1 MRMSTEITAIILL
14 VGTFL
19 VLMLLRMGIGIAM
32 GCASVI
38 TMYYLKLNIALV
50 FQGMVTGTNV
60 FTFMAVPFFILAG
73 DLMSNGGISDRLIT
87 LANCLVGWLHGGAA
101 MVNVLASMFFG
112 AISGSATADVAS
124 LGPIELKMMVD
135 QGYEDDFSTALVMSS
150 AVQGMLIPPSHNMV
164 IYACAAGG
172 VSIGALLIGGLI
184 PGVLLGLVLM
194 IYSYFVARRRG
205 YPISEKF
212 SLKPTIK
219 AAIEAV
225 PGLITVLIIVAGVC
239 FGVMTATEAAAV
251 AVLWAFIVA
260 VFINRSMRVRD
271 FFKVATRSIKTL
283 SIIMVLIAM
292 AYSFGW
298 LVAYLRIPNMV
309 ASALLSLT
317 TNKYLLLLLINLLML
332 VLGTM
337 MGMSSIIIILTPVL
351 VPILNALGVSLV
363 QFGAIMVLNL
373 GIGLITPPVGAV
385 LYIGSGISGVRVE
398 KLVKAMIPFYL
409 MMIIALLLITYIP
422 EITLFI
428 PRLMQYPC

>member
-1 MRMSTEITAIILL
+1 MSTEITAIILL

-19 VLMLLRMGIGIAM
+19 VLMFLRMGIGIAM
-32 GCASVI
+32 GCASIV

-73 DLMSNGGISDRLIT
+73 DLMSNGGISDRLIK

-172 VSIGALLIGGLI
+172 VSIGALLVGGLI

-194 IYSYFVARRRG
+194 IYSYFVARKRG
-205 YPISEKF
+205 YPVSERF
-212 SLKPTIK
+212 ALKPTIL
-219 AAIEAV
+219 AAIDAV

-260 VFINRSMRVRD
+260 VFINKSMRIRD
-271 FFKVATRSIKTL
+271 FFQVASRSIKTL

-332 VLGTM
+332 ILGTM

-351 VPILNALGVSLV
+351 VPILNTLGISLV

-385 LYIGSGISGVRVE
+385 LYIGSGISGIRVE
-398 KLVKAMIPFYL
+398 KLVRAMIPFYI
-409 MMIIALLLITYIP
+409 MMVIALMLITYIP

>member
-1 MRMSTEITAIILL
+1 MSTEITAIILL

-19 VLMLLRMGIGIAM
+19 VLMFLRMGIGIAM
-32 GCASVI
+32 GCASIV

-73 DLMSNGGISDRLIT
+73 DLMSNGGISDRLIK

-172 VSIGALLIGGLI
+172 VSIGALLVGGLI

-194 IYSYFVARRRG
+194 IYSYFVARKRG
-205 YPISEKF
+205 YPVSERF
-212 SLKPTIK
+212 ALKPTIL
-219 AAIEAV
+219 AAIDAV

-260 VFINRSMRVRD
+260 VFINKSMRIRD
-271 FFKVATRSIKTL
+271 FFQVASRSIKTL

-332 VLGTM
+332 ILGTM

-351 VPILNALGVSLV
+351 VPILNTLGISLV
-363 QFGAIMVLNL
+363 QFGAIMVMNL

-385 LYIGSGISGVRVE
+385 LYIGSGISGIRVE
-398 KLVKAMIPFYL
+398 KLVRAMIPFYIMMVIAL
-409 MMIIALLLITYIP
+409 MMITYIP

>member
-1 MRMSTEITAIILL
+1 MSTEITAIILL

-212 SLKPTIK
+212 SIKPTIK

>member
-1 MRMSTEITAIILL
+1 
-14 VGTFL
+14 
-19 VLMLLRMGIGIAM
+19 
-32 GCASVI
+32 
-38 TMYYLKLNIALV
+38 
-50 FQGMVTGTNV
+50 
-60 FTFMAVPFFILAG
+60 
-73 DLMSNGGISDRLIT
+73 
-87 LANCLVGWLHGGAA
+87 

-194 IYSYFVARRRG
+194 IYSYFVARQRG

-219 AAIEAV
+219 AAIDAI

-260 VFINRSMRVRD
+260 VFINRSMRIRD

-409 MMIIALLLITYIP
+409 MMVIALLLITYIP

>member
-1 MRMSTEITAIILL
+1 MSTEITAIILL

-19 VLMLLRMGIGIAM
+19 VFMLLRMGIGIAM
-32 GCASVI
+32 GCATVI

-194 IYSYFVARRRG
+194 IYSYFVARQRG

-219 AAIEAV
+219 AAIDAI

-260 VFINRSMRVRD
+260 VFINRSMRIRD

-409 MMIIALLLITYIP
+409 MMVIALLLITYIP

>member
-1 MRMSTEITAIILL
+1 MSTEITAIILL
-14 VGTFL
+14 VGTFQ
-19 VLMLLRMGIGIAM
+19 VLMFLRMGIGIAM
-32 GCASVI
+32 GCASIV

-73 DLMSNGGISDRLIT
+73 DLMSNGGISDRLIK

-172 VSIGALLIGGLI
+172 VSIGALLVGGLI

-194 IYSYFVARRRG
+194 IYSYFVARKRG
-205 YPISEKF
+205 YPVSERF
-212 SLKPTIK
+212 ALKPTIL
-219 AAIEAV
+219 AAIDAV

-260 VFINRSMRVRD
+260 VFINKSMRIRD
-271 FFKVATRSIKTL
+271 FFQVASRSIKTL

-332 VLGTM
+332 ILGTM

-351 VPILNALGVSLV
+351 VPILNTLGISLV

-385 LYIGSGISGVRVE
+385 LYIGSGISGIRVE
-398 KLVKAMIPFYL
+398 KLVRAMIPFYIMMVIAL
-409 MMIIALLLITYIP
+409 MMITYIP

>member
-1 MRMSTEITAIILL
+1 MSTEITAIILL

-19 VLMLLRMGIGIAM
+19 VLMFLRMGIGIAM
-32 GCASVI
+32 GCASIV

-73 DLMSNGGISDRLIT
+73 DLMSNGGISERLIK

-172 VSIGALLIGGLI
+172 VSIGALLVGGLI

-194 IYSYFVARRRG
+194 IYSYFVARKRG
-205 YPISEKF
+205 YPVSERF
-212 SLKPTIK
+212 ALKPTIL
-219 AAIEAV
+219 AAIDAV

-239 FGVMTATEAAAV
+239 FGV
-251 AVLWAFIVA
+251 LWAFIVA
-260 VFINRSMRVRD
+260 VFINKSMRIRD
-271 FFKVATRSIKTL
+271 FFQVASRSIKTL

-332 VLGTM
+332 ILGTM

-351 VPILNALGVSLV
+351 VPILNTLGISLV
-363 QFGAIMVLNL
+363 QFGAIMVMNL

-385 LYIGSGISGVRVE
+385 LYIGSGISGIRVE
-398 KLVKAMIPFYL
+398 KLVRAMIPFYIMMVIAL
-409 MMIIALLLITYIP
+409 MMITYIP

>member
-1 MRMSTEITAIILL
+1 
-14 VGTFL
+14 
-19 VLMLLRMGIGIAM
+19 
-32 GCASVI
+32 
-38 TMYYLKLNIALV
+38 
-50 FQGMVTGTNV
+50 
-60 FTFMAVPFFILAG
+60 
-73 DLMSNGGISDRLIT
+73 MSNGGISDRLIK

-172 VSIGALLIGGLI
+172 VSIGALLVGGLI

-194 IYSYFVARRRG
+194 IYSYFVARKRG
-205 YPISEKF
+205 YPVSERF
-212 SLKPTIK
+212 ALKPTIL
-219 AAIEAV
+219 AAIDAV

-260 VFINRSMRVRD
+260 VFINKSMRIRD
-271 FFKVATRSIKTL
+271 FFQVASRSIKTL

-332 VLGTM
+332 ILGTM

-351 VPILNALGVSLV
+351 VPILNTLGISLV
-363 QFGAIMVLNL
+363 QFGAIMVMNL

-385 LYIGSGISGVRVE
+385 LYIGSGISGIRVE
-398 KLVKAMIPFYL
+398 KLVRAMIPFYIMMVIAL
-409 MMIIALLLITYIP
+409 MMITYIP

>member
-1 MRMSTEITAIILL
+1 MSTEITAIILL

-212 SLKPTIK
+212 SLRPTIK

>member
-1 MRMSTEITAIILL
+1 MSTEITAIILL

-19 VLMLLRMGIGIAM
+19 VLMFLRMGIGIAM
-32 GCASVI
+32 GCASIV

-73 DLMSNGGISDRLIT
+73 DLMSNGGISDRLIK

-172 VSIGALLIGGLI
+172 VSIGALLVGGLI

-194 IYSYFVARRRG
+194 IYSYFVARKRG
-205 YPISEKF
+205 YPVSERF
-212 SLKPTIK
+212 ALKPTIL
-219 AAIEAV
+219 AAIDAV

-260 VFINRSMRVRD
+260 VFINKSMRIRD
-271 FFKVATRSIKTL
+271 FFQVASRSIKTL

-332 VLGTM
+332 ILGIM

-351 VPILNALGVSLV
+351 VPILNTLGISLV

-385 LYIGSGISGVRVE
+385 LYIGSGISGIRVE
-398 KLVKAMIPFYL
+398 KLVRAMIPFYIMMVIAL
-409 MMIIALLLITYIP
+409 MMITYIP

>member
-1 MRMSTEITAIILL
+1 MSTEITAIILL

-19 VLMLLRMGIGIAM
+19 VLMFLRMGIGIAM
-32 GCASVI
+32 GCASIV

-73 DLMSNGGISDRLIT
+73 DLMSNGGISDRLIK

-172 VSIGALLIGGLI
+172 VSIGALLVGGLI

-194 IYSYFVARRRG
+194 IYSYFVARKRG
-205 YPISEKF
+205 YPVSERF
-212 SLKPTIK
+212 ALKPTIL
-219 AAIEAV
+219 AAIDAV

-260 VFINRSMRVRD
+260 VLINKSMRIRD
-271 FFKVATRSIKTL
+271 FFQVASRSIKTL

-332 VLGTM
+332 ILGTM

-351 VPILNALGVSLV
+351 VPILNTLGISLV

-385 LYIGSGISGVRVE
+385 LYIGSGISGIRVE
-398 KLVKAMIPFYL
+398 KLVRAMIPFYIMMVIAL
-409 MMIIALLLITYIP
+409 MMITYIP

>member
-1 MRMSTEITAIILL
+1 MNTELTAIILL

-19 VLMLLRMGIGIAM
+19 VLMFLRMGIGIAM
-32 GCASVI
+32 GCATIV
-38 TMYYLKLNIALV
+38 TMFYLKLNIALV

-73 DLMSNGGISDRLIT
+73 DLMSNGGISDRLIK

-184 PGVLLGLVLM
+184 PGILLGLVLM
-194 IYSYFVARRRG
+194 IYSYYVAKKKG
-205 YPISEKF
+205 YPVSERF
-212 SLKPTIK
+212 ALKPTIL
-219 AAIEAV
+219 AAIDAV

-239 FGVMTATEAAAV
+239 FGIMTATESAAV

-260 VFINRSMRVRD
+260 VFINKSMRVRD
-271 FFKVATRSIKTL
+271 FFQVASKSVKTL
-283 SIIMVLIAM
+283 SMIMVLIAM

-298 LVAYLRIPNMV
+298 LVAYLRIPTLV
-309 ASALLSLT
+309 AEALLSLT
-317 TNKYLLLLLINLLML
+317 TNKYVLLLLINLLML
-332 VLGTM
+332 ILGTM

-351 VPILNALGVSLV
+351 VPILNAVGVSLV

-385 LYIGSGISGVRVE
+385 LYIGSGISGIAVE
-398 KLVKAMIPFYL
+398 KLVKAMIPFYIV
-409 MMIIALLLITYIP
+409 MVVALLLITYIP
-422 EITLFI
+422 EISLFV
-428 PRLMQYPC
+428 PRLMNYPC

>member
-1 MRMSTEITAIILL
+1 MSTEITAIILL

>member
-1 MRMSTEITAIILL
+1 MSTEITAIILL
-14 VGTFL
+14 IGTFL

>member
-1 MRMSTEITAIILL
+1 M
-14 VGTFL
+14 F
-19 VLMLLRMGIGIAM
+19 
-32 GCASVI
+32 
-38 TMYYLKLNIALV
+38 YLKLNIALV

-73 DLMSNGGISDRLIT
+73 DLMSNGGISDRLIK

-184 PGVLLGLVLM
+184 PGILLGLVLM
-194 IYSYFVARRRG
+194 IYSYYVAKKKG
-205 YPISEKF
+205 YPVSERF
-212 SLKPTIK
+212 ALKPTIL
-219 AAIEAV
+219 AAIDAV

-239 FGVMTATEAAAV
+239 FGIMTATESAAV

-260 VFINRSMRVRD
+260 VFINKSMRVRD
-271 FFKVATRSIKTL
+271 FFQVASKSVKTL
-283 SIIMVLIAM
+283 SMIMVLIAM

-298 LVAYLRIPNMV
+298 LVAYLRIPTLV
-309 ASALLSLT
+309 AEALLSLT
-317 TNKYLLLLLINLLML
+317 TNKYVLLLLINLLML
-332 VLGTM
+332 ILGTM

-351 VPILNALGVSLV
+351 VPILNAVGVSLV

-385 LYIGSGISGVRVE
+385 LYIGSGISGIAVE
-398 KLVKAMIPFYL
+398 KLVKAMIPFYIV
-409 MMIIALLLITYIP
+409 MVVALLLITYIP
-422 EITLFI
+422 EISLFV
-428 PRLMQYPC
+428 PRLMNYPC

>member
-1 MRMSTEITAIILL
+1 MSTEISAIILL

-19 VLMLLRMGIGIAM
+19 VLMFLRMGIGIAM
-32 GCASVI
+32 GCASIV

-73 DLMSNGGISDRLIT
+73 DLMSNGGISDRLIK

-172 VSIGALLIGGLI
+172 VSIGALLVGGLI

-194 IYSYFVARRRG
+194 IYSYFVARKRG
-205 YPISEKF
+205 YPVSERF
-212 SLKPTIK
+212 ALKPTIL
-219 AAIEAV
+219 AAIDAV

-260 VFINRSMRVRD
+260 VFINKSMRIRD
-271 FFKVATRSIKTL
+271 FFQVASRSIKTL

-332 VLGTM
+332 ILGTM

-351 VPILNALGVSLV
+351 VPILNTLGISLV

-385 LYIGSGISGVRVE
+385 LYIGSGISGIRVE
-398 KLVKAMIPFYL
+398 KLVRAMIPFYI
-409 MMIIALLLITYIP
+409 MMVIALMLITYIP

>member
-1 MRMSTEITAIILL
+1 MSTEITAIILL

-19 VLMLLRMGIGIAM
+19 VLMFLRMGIGIAM
-32 GCASVI
+32 GCASIV

-73 DLMSNGGISDRLIT
+73 DLMSNGGISDRLIK

-172 VSIGALLIGGLI
+172 VSIGALLVGGLI

-194 IYSYFVARRRG
+194 IYSYFVARKRG
-205 YPISEKF
+205 YPVSERF
-212 SLKPTIK
+212 ALKPTIL
-219 AAIEAV
+219 AAIDAV
-225 PGLITVLIIVAGVC
+225 PGLLTVLIIVAGVC

-260 VFINRSMRVRD
+260 VFINKSMRIRD
-271 FFKVATRSIKTL
+271 FFQVASRSIKTL

-332 VLGTM
+332 ILGTM

-351 VPILNALGVSLV
+351 VPILNTLGISLV

-385 LYIGSGISGVRVE
+385 LYIGSGISGIRVE
-398 KLVKAMIPFYL
+398 KLVRAMIPFYIMMVIVL
-409 MMIIALLLITYIP
+409 MMITYIP

>member
-1 MRMSTEITAIILL
+1 MSTEITAIILL

-19 VLMLLRMGIGIAM
+19 VLMFLRMGIGIAM
-32 GCASVI
+32 GCASIV

-73 DLMSNGGISDRLIT
+73 DLMSNGGISDRLIK

-172 VSIGALLIGGLI
+172 VSIGALLVGGLI

-194 IYSYFVARRRG
+194 IYSYFVARKRG
-205 YPISEKF
+205 YPVSERF
-212 SLKPTIK
+212 ALKPTIL
-219 AAIEAV
+219 AAIDAV

-260 VFINRSMRVRD
+260 VFINKSMRIRD
-271 FFKVATRSIKTL
+271 FFQVASRSIKTL

-332 VLGTM
+332 ILGTM

-351 VPILNALGVSLV
+351 VPILNTLGISLV

-385 LYIGSGISGVRVE
+385 LYIGSGISGIRVE
-398 KLVKAMIPFYL
+398 KLVRAMIPFYIMMVIAL
-409 MMIIALLLITYIP
+409 MMITYIP

>member
-1 MRMSTEITAIILL
+1 MSTEITAIILL

-19 VLMLLRMGIGIAM
+19 VLMFLRMGIGIAM
-32 GCASVI
+32 GCASIV

-73 DLMSNGGISDRLIT
+73 DLMSNGGISDRLIK

-124 LGPIELKMMVD
+124 LGLIELKMMVD

-172 VSIGALLIGGLI
+172 VSIGALLVGGLI

-194 IYSYFVARRRG
+194 IYSYFVARKRG
-205 YPISEKF
+205 YPVSERF
-212 SLKPTIK
+212 ALKPTIL
-219 AAIEAV
+219 AAIDAV

-260 VFINRSMRVRD
+260 VFINKSMRIRD
-271 FFKVATRSIKTL
+271 FFQVASRSIKTL

-332 VLGTM
+332 ILGTM

-351 VPILNALGVSLV
+351 VPILNTLGISLV

-385 LYIGSGISGVRVE
+385 LYIGSGISGIRVE
-398 KLVKAMIPFYL
+398 KLVRAMIPFYIMMVIAL
-409 MMIIALLLITYIP
+409 MMITYIP

>member
-1 MRMSTEITAIILL
+1 
-14 VGTFL
+14 
-19 VLMLLRMGIGIAM
+19 
-32 GCASVI
+32 
-38 TMYYLKLNIALV
+38 
-50 FQGMVTGTNV
+50 
-60 FTFMAVPFFILAG
+60 
-73 DLMSNGGISDRLIT
+73 
-87 LANCLVGWLHGGAA
+87 

-172 VSIGALLIGGLI
+172 VSIGALLVGGLI

-194 IYSYFVARRRG
+194 IYSYFVARKRG
-205 YPISEKF
+205 YPVSERF
-212 SLKPTIK
+212 ALKPTIL
-219 AAIEAV
+219 AAIDAV

-260 VFINRSMRVRD
+260 VFINKSMRIRD
-271 FFKVATRSIKTL
+271 FFQVASRSIKTL

-332 VLGTM
+332 ILGTM

-351 VPILNALGVSLV
+351 VPILNTLGISLV

-385 LYIGSGISGVRVE
+385 LYIGSGISGIRVE
-398 KLVKAMIPFYL
+398 KLVRAMIPFYIMMVIAL
-409 MMIIALLLITYIP
+409 MMITYIP

>member
-1 MRMSTEITAIILL
+1 MGTEITAIILL

-212 SLKPTIK
+212 SLRPTIK

>member
-1 MRMSTEITAIILL
+1 MSTEITAVILL

-19 VLMLLRMGIGIAM
+19 VLMFLRMGIGIAM
-32 GCASVI
+32 GCATIV

-73 DLMSNGGISDRLIT
+73 DLMSNGGISDRLIK

-172 VSIGALLIGGLI
+172 VSIGALLVGGLI
-184 PGVLLGLVLM
+184 PGVLLGMVLM

-205 YPISEKF
+205 YPVSEHF
-212 SLKPTIK
+212 SLKPTVM
-219 AAIEAV
+219 AALDAV

-260 VFINRSMRVRD
+260 VFINKSMRIRD
-271 FFKVATRSIKTL
+271 FFQVATRSIKTL

-309 ASALLSLT
+309 ADALLSLT
-317 TNKYLLLLLINLLML
+317 TNKFLLLLLINLLML

-351 VPILNALGVSLV
+351 VPILNVLGVSLV

-385 LYIGSGISGVRVE
+385 LYIGSGISGIRVE
-398 KLVKAMIPFYL
+398 KLVKAMVPFYL

-422 EITLFI
+422 EITLCL

>member
-1 MRMSTEITAIILL
+1 MSTEITAIILL

-19 VLMLLRMGIGIAM
+19 VLMFLRMGIGIAM
-32 GCASVI
+32 GCASIV

-73 DLMSNGGISDRLIT
+73 DLMSNGGISDRLIK

-172 VSIGALLIGGLI
+172 VSIGALLVGGLI

-194 IYSYFVARRRG
+194 IYSYFVARKSG
-205 YPISEKF
+205 YPVSERF
-212 SLKPTIK
+212 ALKPTIL
-219 AAIEAV
+219 AAIDAV

-260 VFINRSMRVRD
+260 VFINKSMRIRD
-271 FFKVATRSIKTL
+271 FFQVASRSIKTL

-332 VLGTM
+332 ILGTM

-351 VPILNALGVSLV
+351 VPILNTLGISLV

-385 LYIGSGISGVRVE
+385 LYIGSGISGIRVE
-398 KLVKAMIPFYL
+398 KLVRAMIPFYIMMVIAL
-409 MMIIALLLITYIP
+409 MMITYIP

>member
-1 MRMSTEITAIILL
+1 MSTEITAIILL

-19 VLMLLRMGIGIAM
+19 VFMLLRMGIGIAM

-194 IYSYFVARRRG
+194 IYSYFVARQRG

-219 AAIEAV
+219 AAIDAI

-260 VFINRSMRVRD
+260 VFINRSMRIRD

-409 MMIIALLLITYIP
+409 MMVIALLLITYIP